1 MDMNYDLY
9 TMCIMTA
16 VIAFL
21 GFCLENAWLAVTKGY
36 MDNRGMRAPFLLG
49 YGGLVMGMYL
59 LLGTPS
65 DMVIAGSYEVRL
77 DPEKEN
83 ICYFLCTFLIV
94 SIGEI
99 ILGTAV
105 KKFCG
110 MDYWDY
116 TWIPMHITKYT
127 SVPTSIGFG
136 LIITNFMGKVFTP
149 LMELLSTIS
158 HESAQGLA
166 IALSAVMIMDF
177 IGAFRTMRKTG
188 EPLKLWQLT
197 LKHQLRLPVFR
208 R

>member
-1 MDMNYDLY
+1 MDMKYDLY

-49 YGGLVMGMYL
+49 YGGLVMAMYL

-65 DMVIAGSYEVRL
+65 DMVIAGSYEVCL
-77 DPEKEN
+77 DPKREC
-83 ICYFLCTFLIV
+83 ICYFLCAFLTV
-94 SIGEI
+94 SVGEI
-99 ILGTAV
+99 LLGTAV
-105 KKFCG
+105 NKFCG

-116 TWIPMHITKYT
+116 TWIPLHITKYT

-136 LIITNFMGKVFTP
+136 LIITHFMGRIFTP
-149 LMELLSTIS
+149 LMELLSRIS

-166 IALSAVMIMDF
+166 IALVLVMAADF
-177 IGAFRTMRKTG
+177 IGAFRTMHKTG
-188 EPLKLWQLT
+188 TPLKVWQIS
-197 LKHQLRLPVFR
+197 LKHPPRLSALHR
-208 R
+208 